1 VKRDVKCPN
10 IFMNNKIESDSKDI
24 LVDEELLAK
33 DLAESIV
40 KGALSLSIEVDRFSS
55 WFLAGPA
62 AAIVFVL
69 ANIKGLI
76 PSISNPDLR
85 IIIST
90 LGISILFGIC
100 EKYMAFSISLNR
112 RMGEFADG
120 LFDKWLKR
128 HVPEEYRFSTK
139 PYDYFREKIDKKT
152 MISYLIT
159 AFPKFMHRSLIS
171 QMMESDGTLSKY
183 KEEFHKF
190 VRQAI
195 YLTFQVLCG
204 IGAIIILLLSI

>member
-1 VKRDVKCPN
+1 MKRDVKCPN

-159 AFPKFMHRSLIS
+159 AFPKFM
-171 QMMESDGTLSKY
+171 
-183 KEEFHKF
+183 
-190 VRQAI
+190 
-195 YLTFQVLCG
+195 
-204 IGAIIILLLSI
+204 LLSRI